1 MGMIRLLR
9 RPGLFQHLRVRLVV
23 RGNRHLTRHLARPRA
38 AVLSLLVL
46 PRFLFE
52 HGFVAPIPHA
62 LDYQIDIIDR
72 DTKYLQGCR
81 AEAQARFNG
90 FRIRVGCTGVK
101 KS

>member
-9 RPGLFQHLRVRLVV
+9 RPGLFQHLRVRFVV
-23 RGNRHLTRHLARPRA
+23 RGNRHLASPRA

-46 PRFLFE
+46 LFLFE

-62 LDYQIDIIDR
+62 LDDQIDIVDW

-81 AEAQARFNG
+81 AETQARFNG

>member
-1 MGMIRLLR
+1 MIHLLR
-9 RPGLFQHLRVRLVV
+9 RPGLFQHLRIRLVV
-23 RGNRHLTRHLARPRA
+23 RGNHHLARPRA

-46 PRFLFE
+46 RFLFE

-62 LDYQIDIIDR
+62 LDDQIDIVGR

-81 AEAQARFNG
+81 AETQARFNG